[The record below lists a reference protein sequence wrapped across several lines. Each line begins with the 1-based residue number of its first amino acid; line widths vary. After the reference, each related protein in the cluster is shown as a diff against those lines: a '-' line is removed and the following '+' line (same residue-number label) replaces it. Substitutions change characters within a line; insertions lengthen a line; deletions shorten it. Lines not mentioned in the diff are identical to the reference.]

1 MFPCLVISRFKGLHA
16 GEHSTQSALLSY
28 KKKQRKRKRKGECV
42 AVCDYLVS
50 SYMLFLI
57 SEEYCNLIKK
67 GLLFDQ
73 NQLEIEIMN
82 DCKV

>member
-1 MFPCLVISRFKGLHA
+1 MEKTDAVKPEKESEVARFISGASVPLGVLFFF
-16 GEHSTQSALLSY
+16 
-28 KKKQRKRKRKGECV
+28 
-42 AVCDYLVS
+42 VCDYLVS

-57 SEEYCNLIKK
+57 SEEYCNSIKK

>member
-1 MFPCLVISRFKGLHA
+1 M
-16 GEHSTQSALLSY
+16 
-28 KKKQRKRKRKGECV
+28 GECV
-42 AVCDYLVS
+42 AICDYLVS

-57 SEEYCNLIKK
+57 SEEYCNSIKK